1 MLLAHHIF
9 YRVSQQVF
17 DFFLSTFSHFL
28 DPTLQP
34 FLPLSNRPQNI
45 HRLFLDHLRPFGTI
59 IRPFY
64 DHFWI
69 IFILGTIMILDH
81 LKYFGTILDQ
91 FMNFLIQHY
100 LWLFKTTIQNLL
112 VTLQKCCYLPQKSTR
127 RQDVI
132 EYHLTTRAEQKLS
145 NEMKQKIRQRSLP
158 ILPSSTS
165 SPSDNLFRT
174 LSSTHPKIRSNI
186 KDEKNIENFTL
197 DFQVKNSNFQVG
209 QQKLKGEKCNFAFQ
223 VLD

>member
-1 MLLAHHIF
+1 MTIF
-9 YRVSQQVF
+9 G
-17 DFFLSTFSHFL
+17 
-28 DPTLQP
+28 P
-34 FLPLSNRPQNI
+34 
-45 HRLFLDHLRPFGTI
+45 FLDHLYFRYNYEIGK
-59 IRPFY
+59 R
-64 DHFWI
+64 
-69 IFILGTIMILDH
+69 LDH
-81 LKYFGTILDQ
+81 LKSFWTVLDQ
-91 FMNFLIQHY
+91 SMNFLIQHY

-132 EYHLTTRAEQKLS
+132 EYHLTTRAEQELS

-186 KDEKNIENFTL
+186 KDEKKKIENYTL
-197 DFQVKNSNFQVG
+197 NSQIKNSNFQVG
-209 QQKLKGEKCNFAFQ
+209 QQKLKREKCNFAFQ
-223 VLD
+223 LLD